1 MNPLK
6 RGETMQFADSVP
18 EDTLVSYFGSH
29 PDFHGPAT
37 VNRAYD
43 DFWGKSEDG
52 YRYTI
57 TTQSGQK
64 LELVRRQSF
73 ALVSLP

>member
-1 MNPLK
+1 V
-6 RGETMQFADSVP
+6 EFADQVP
-18 EDTLVSYFGSH
+18 NGALVSYHGTYT
-29 PDFHGPAT
+29 DNHGPAT
-37 VNRAYD
+37 VLRAYD
-43 DFWGKSEDG
+43 DFWDKSDDG

>member
-1 MNPLK
+1 V
-6 RGETMQFADSVP
+6 QFADSVP
-18 EDTLVSYFGSH
+18 EGQLVSYHGTYT
-29 PDFHGPAT
+29 DFHGPAT

-43 DFWGKSEDG
+43 DFWGKSDDG
-52 YRYTI
+52 YRYVI

-64 LELVRRQSF
+64 IELVRRQSF

>member
-1 MNPLK
+1 MSHIK
-6 RGETMQFADSVP
+6 RGKTMQFADSVP
-18 EDTLVSYFGSH
+18 EGTPVSY
-29 PDFHGPAT
+29 HGTYTDEHGLAT
-37 VNRAYD
+37 VLRAYD
-43 DFWGKSEDG
+43 DFWGKSRDG